1 MSSSVMQ
8 QKPTFNIVR
17 PFLGVLTV
25 QLNHAMSMTLQQF
38 FNDVEGVE
46 EEDPHMYKT
55 VYAFTDA
62 LRDPVQF
69 GAYVYK
75 EGPSFVVH
83 RSFKGVVLIE
93 MNDDMRNILIDFVSE
108 IEGGVEKII
117 WAFRLGLENPDGCQE
132 ARSRSRTNDFNKRR
146 KSFSRSD
153 YRSGY
158 GTRSDYKQVIEYEE
172 KHDEQPV

>member
-25 QLNHAMSMTLQQF
+25 QLNHAMSIALQHF

-62 LRDPVQF
+62 LRDPSQF

-83 RSFKGVVLIE
+83 RSFKGVVLVE
-93 MNDDMRNILIDFVSE
+93 MNDDMRNILIDFISE

-117 WAFRLGLENPDGCQE
+117 WAFRLGLENPDGCTE
-132 ARSRSRTNDFNKRR
+132 ARGRNRTGEKRR
-146 KSFSRSD
+146 KQYTRSGYNSRSD
-153 YRSGY
+153 YRN
-158 GTRSDYKQVIEYEE
+158 DYKPVLEYEE